1 MRPGLAQQR
10 LVAVF
15 LVATLLFVSPVVSIF
30 DRAEPVFGVPLILP
44 VPVRRLGRVIAAITW
59 IVERGSAEPS

>member
-15 LVATLLFVSPVVSIF
+15 LVAVLLFVSPVLTIF
-30 DRAEPVFGVPLILP
+30 DRTDAVFGIPLLY
-44 VPVRRLGRVIAAITW
+44 LFLFAAWGAVIAAITW
-59 IVERGSAEPS
+59 IVERGSG

>member
-15 LVATLLFVSPVVSIF
+15 LVAVLLFVSPVLTIF
-30 DRAEPVFGVPLILP
+30 DRTEAVFGIP
-44 VPVRRLGRVIAAITW
+44 VLYLFLFAAWAAVIAAITW
-59 IVERGSAEPS
+59 IVERGSG